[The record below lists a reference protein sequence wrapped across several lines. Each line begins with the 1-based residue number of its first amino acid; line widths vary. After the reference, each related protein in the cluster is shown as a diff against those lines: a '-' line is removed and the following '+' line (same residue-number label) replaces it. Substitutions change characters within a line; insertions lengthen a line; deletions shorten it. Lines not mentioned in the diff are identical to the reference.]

1 MTGSWQAEALC
12 AQIDPEIFAPDVC
25 NAATVREPKAT
36 CSKCPVERVCL
47 EGALEEEQGLPPQM
61 RCGIRGG
68 KTPRERA
75 AIDKQRRSRPA
86 AA

>member
-1 MTGSWQAEALC
+1 MSARNWRDQALC
-12 AQIDPEIFAPDVC
+12 AQIDPDLFAPDVC
-25 NAATVREPKAT
+25 NAATVREPKVT
-36 CSKCPVERVCL
+36 CGKCPVETRCL
-47 EGALEEEQGLPPQM
+47 EEALVEEQGLPPHM

-75 AIDKQRRSRPA
+75 AIDKTRRRPA